1 LVVRLKI
8 FKTKGFTLIET
19 IVTIG
24 VFAIISVS
32 ILAAFFNVFDII
44 TAFQLNSAA
53 LEVLDTELEI
63 VRNMRY
69 EDVGTVGG
77 SPSGLIEPERTII
90 YGGTPFLV
98 KTTTRNIDDSFD
110 GVIGGAPNDTAPAD
124 YKLVEFEI
132 SCPSCS
138 RFSTLA
144 VTTTIS
150 PKNLEFTT
158 NNGALFINVFDAFGV
173 PVSKANV
180 SVANSSVNPPINI
193 NDITDINGRLQ
204 FVDIATST
212 LSYAVT
218 VSKNGYSQD
227 KTYPIGDIQNPN
239 PLKPHATVAAL
250 QVTQISFAVDIV
262 SAFNFKTQDMFCRP
276 VGDIDFK
283 QTGAKL
289 IGSSPDVLKYS
300 VTSVTDSQG
309 DKSINNLEWDT
320 YNFQNLDT
328 AYEIG
333 GMAPLAPM
341 VVNPGGSYQL
351 KWLMETKTPLS
362 LLISVLD
369 ASGASIND
377 ASVSLSKTGFNKTQI
392 SGTKVFTATDWSGA
406 SYDSQSGN
414 IEDANPIGEL
424 KLKNQGGRY
433 ATSTEWLVSST
444 VDFGATN
451 TMFFNLD
458 FNPLIQPPQTGPD
471 SLKIQIATNNDN
483 ATWNFLGPDGTQ
495 GTYYTVSAAPIN
507 FIHNNNRYLRY
518 KVFFKTENEN
528 FTPAL
533 EDISFNFRSSCVISG
548 QAFFSGLASGTYSLT
563 IQKSGYQNF
572 SDANVSVSDNWRE
585 LRVTLQP

>member
-1 LVVRLKI
+1 LKI

-63 VRNMRY
+63 IRNMRY
-69 EDVGTVGG
+69 GDVGTVGG
-77 SPSGLIEPERTII
+77 SPAGLIESERTII

-110 GVIGGAPNDTAPAD
+110 GVIGGVPNDTAPAD

-144 VTTTIS
+144 ITTTVS

-158 NNGALFINVFDAFGV
+158 NNGALFINVFDASGI

-250 QVTQISFAVDIV
+250 QVTQVSFAVDKV
-262 SAFNFKTQDMFCRP
+262 SAFNFKTQDMFCRS

-300 VTSVTDSQG
+300 VISVTDSQG

-320 YNFQNLDT
+320 YSFQNLDT

-333 GMAPLAPM
+333 GMAPLAPI

-414 IEDANPIGEL
+414 VEDANPIGEL
-424 KLKNQGGRY
+424 KLKNQGGQY

-444 VDFGATN
+444 VDFGATD
-451 TMFFNLD
+451 TMFLNLD
-458 FNPLIQPPQTGPD
+458 FNPLTQPPQTGPD

-495 GTYYTVSAAPIN
+495 GTYYTASAAPIN
-507 FIHNNNRYLRY
+507 SIHNNNRYLRY
-518 KVFFKTENEN
+518 KVFLKTENEN

-533 EDISFNFRSSCVISG
+533 EDISFNFRSSCIISG

-572 SDANVSVSDNWRE
+572 SDANVFVSDDWRE

>member
-1 LVVRLKI
+1 MVVRLKI

-63 VRNMRY
+63 IRNMRY
-69 EDVGTVGG
+69 GDVGTVGG
-77 SPSGLIEPERTII
+77 SPAGLIESERTII

-110 GVIGGAPNDTAPAD
+110 GVIGGVPNDTAPAD

-144 VTTTIS
+144 ITTTVS

-158 NNGALFINVFDAFGV
+158 NNGALFINVFDASGI

-250 QVTQISFAVDIV
+250 QVTQVSFAVDKV
-262 SAFNFKTQDMFCRP
+262 SAFNFKTQDMFCRS

-300 VTSVTDSQG
+300 VISVTDSQG

-320 YNFQNLDT
+320 YSFQNLDT

-333 GMAPLAPM
+333 GMAPLAPI

-377 ASVSLSKTGFNKTQI
+377 ASVCLSKTGFNKTQI

-424 KLKNQGGRY
+424 KLKNQGGQY

-444 VDFGATN
+444 VDFGATD
-451 TMFFNLD
+451 TMFLNLD
-458 FNPLIQPPQTGPD
+458 FNPLTQPPQTGPD

-495 GTYYTVSAAPIN
+495 GTYYTASAAPIN
-507 FIHNNNRYLRY
+507 SIHNNNRYLRY
-518 KVFFKTENEN
+518 KVFLKTENEN

-533 EDISFNFRSSCVISG
+533 EDTSFNFHSSCVISG

-572 SDANVSVSDNWRE
+572 SDANVFVSDDWRE

>member
-1 LVVRLKI
+1 MVVRLKI

-63 VRNMRY
+63 IRNMRY
-69 EDVGTVGG
+69 GDVGTVGG
-77 SPSGLIEPERTII
+77 SPAGLIESERTII

-110 GVIGGAPNDTAPAD
+110 GVIGGVPNDTAPAD

-144 VTTTIS
+144 ITTTVS

-158 NNGALFINVFDAFGV
+158 NNGALFINVFDASGI

-250 QVTQISFAVDIV
+250 QVTQVSFAVDKV
-262 SAFNFKTQDMFCRP
+262 SAFNFKTQDMFCRS

-300 VTSVTDSQG
+300 VISVTDSQG

-320 YNFQNLDT
+320 YSFQNLDT

-333 GMAPLAPM
+333 GMAPLAPI

-414 IEDANPIGEL
+414 VEDANPIGEL
-424 KLKNQGGRY
+424 KLKNQGGQY

-444 VDFGATN
+444 VDFGATD
-451 TMFFNLD
+451 TMFLNLD
-458 FNPLIQPPQTGPD
+458 FNPLTQPPQTGPD

-495 GTYYTVSAAPIN
+495 GTYYTASAAPIN
-507 FIHNNNRYLRY
+507 SIHNNNRYLRY
-518 KVFFKTENEN
+518 KVFLKTENEN

-533 EDISFNFRSSCVISG
+533 EDISFNFRSSCIISG

-572 SDANVSVSDNWRE
+572 SDANVFVSDDWRE

>member
-1 LVVRLKI
+1 MKI

-63 VRNMRY
+63 IRNMRY
-69 EDVGTVGG
+69 GDVGTVGG
-77 SPSGLIEPERTII
+77 SPAGLIESERTII

-110 GVIGGAPNDTAPAD
+110 GVIGGVPNDTAPAD

-144 VTTTIS
+144 ITTTVS

-158 NNGALFINVFDAFGV
+158 NNGALFINVFDASGI

-250 QVTQISFAVDIV
+250 QVTQVSFAVDKV
-262 SAFNFKTQDMFCRP
+262 SAFNFKTQDMFCRS

-300 VTSVTDSQG
+300 VISVTDSQG

-320 YNFQNLDT
+320 YSFQNLDT

-333 GMAPLAPM
+333 GMAPLAPI

-414 IEDANPIGEL
+414 VEDANPIGEL
-424 KLKNQGGRY
+424 KLKNQGGQY

-444 VDFGATN
+444 VDFGATD
-451 TMFFNLD
+451 TMFLNLD
-458 FNPLIQPPQTGPD
+458 FNPLTQPPQTGPD

-495 GTYYTVSAAPIN
+495 GTYYTASAAPIN
-507 FIHNNNRYLRY
+507 SIHNNNRYLRY
-518 KVFFKTENEN
+518 KVFLKTENEN

-533 EDISFNFRSSCVISG
+533 EDISFNFRSSCIISG

-572 SDANVSVSDNWRE
+572 SDANVFVSDDWRE

>member
-63 VRNMRY
+63 IRNMRY
-69 EDVGTVGG
+69 GDVGTVGG
-77 SPSGLIEPERTII
+77 SPAGLIESERTII

-110 GVIGGAPNDTAPAD
+110 GVIGGVPNDTAPAD

-144 VTTTIS
+144 ITTTVS

-158 NNGALFINVFDAFGV
+158 NNGALFINVFDASGI

-250 QVTQISFAVDIV
+250 QVTQVSFAVDKV
-262 SAFNFKTQDMFCRP
+262 SAFNFKTQDMFCRS

-300 VTSVTDSQG
+300 VISVTDSQG

-320 YNFQNLDT
+320 YSFQNLDT

-333 GMAPLAPM
+333 GMAPLAPI

-414 IEDANPIGEL
+414 VEDANPIGEL
-424 KLKNQGGRY
+424 KLKNQGGQY

-444 VDFGATN
+444 VDFGATD
-451 TMFFNLD
+451 TMFLNLD
-458 FNPLIQPPQTGPD
+458 FNPLTQPPQTGPD

-495 GTYYTVSAAPIN
+495 GTYYTASAAPIN
-507 FIHNNNRYLRY
+507 SIHNNNRYLRY
-518 KVFFKTENEN
+518 KVFLKTENEN

-533 EDISFNFRSSCVISG
+533 EDISFNFRSSCIISG

-572 SDANVSVSDNWRE
+572 SDANVFVSDDWRE